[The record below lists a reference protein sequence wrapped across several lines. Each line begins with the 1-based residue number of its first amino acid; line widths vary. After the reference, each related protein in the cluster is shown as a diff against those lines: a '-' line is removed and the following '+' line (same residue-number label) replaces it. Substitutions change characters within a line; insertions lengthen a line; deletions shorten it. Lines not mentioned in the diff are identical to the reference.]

1 MKISQSAFSQSF
13 DLEGDH
19 PRLVQH
25 LSLESGMKFKTAL
38 YVDAIVIA
46 KPKTQKMALLAPLTK
61 MDCIK
66 ASLLF
71 SLKIYVSRT
80 PSYCYFI
87 L

>member
-25 LSLESGMKFKTAL
+25 LSLETGMKFETAL
-38 YVDAIVIA
+38 YVDAVMPNI
-46 KPKTQKMALLAPLTK
+46 QKMALLAPLTM

-66 ASLLF
+66 ASLRLF
-71 SLKIYVSRT
+71 SLRIYASQT
-80 PSYCYFI
+80 PRSI
-87 L
+87 WW